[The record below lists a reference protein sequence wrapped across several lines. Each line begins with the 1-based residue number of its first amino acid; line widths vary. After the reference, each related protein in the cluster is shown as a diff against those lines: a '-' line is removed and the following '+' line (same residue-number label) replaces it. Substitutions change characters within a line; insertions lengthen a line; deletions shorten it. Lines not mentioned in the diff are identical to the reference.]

1 MNTNKPS
8 SSSSGPQAGSLYSIL
23 SLVRVSGLAAR
34 ALILPG
40 KGHTVGSLFAQEPR
54 REKGGHV
61 LRDTTSR
68 GLCVRVWPPH
78 THWQASA
85 TRSGAGEGAREVVK
99 EKGKSSGCRN
109 VATATRLDAAV

>member
-78 THWQASA
+78 TSERRGGGGGCEQEGWQ
-85 TRSGAGEGAREVVK
+85 GLGGEPEGRK
-99 EKGKSSGCRN
+99 
-109 VATATRLDAAV
+109 D